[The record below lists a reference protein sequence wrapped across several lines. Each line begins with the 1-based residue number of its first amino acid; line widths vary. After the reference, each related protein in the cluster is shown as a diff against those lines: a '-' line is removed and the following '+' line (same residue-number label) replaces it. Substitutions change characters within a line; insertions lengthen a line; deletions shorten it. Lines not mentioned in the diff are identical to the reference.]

1 MKFENSIQVEQKSIT
16 LSENLYIE
24 LTHVQLQKPLYLDS
38 DLYFNHLN

>member
-1 MKFENSIQVEQKSIT
+1 MKFENSTQVEQKSIT
-16 LSENLYIE
+16 LCENLYIE